1 MTKNQSTEVEIFG
14 NTYIIKGDENPEYI
28 RELAKYVS
36 QQMYAVIHQ
45 TATISPG
52 KAAVLVALN
61 VADELFKT
69 KRVVEEKTKEL
80 TEKVDR
86 CLGSITE

>member
-1 MTKNQSTEVEIFG
+1 MTENQSQSTEVEIFG
-14 NTYIIKGDENPEYI
+14 NTYTIKGNEDPEYI

-36 QQMYAVIHQ
+36 QQMYAVTHQ

-61 VADELFKT
+61 VTDELFKT
-69 KRVVEEKTKEL
+69 KRIVEEKTREL
-80 TEKVDR
+80 TEKVDSY
-86 CLGSITE
+86 LK

>member
-1 MTKNQSTEVEIFG
+1 MAEKKSTEVEIFG
-14 NTYIIKGDENPEYI
+14 NTYTIKGDEDPEYI
-28 RELAKYVS
+28 RELAQYVS
-36 QQMYAVIHQ
+36 QEMYAVTHQ

-69 KRVVEEKTKEL
+69 KKIVEEKIREL
-80 TEKVDR
+80 TEKIDR
-86 CLGSITE
+86 CLK